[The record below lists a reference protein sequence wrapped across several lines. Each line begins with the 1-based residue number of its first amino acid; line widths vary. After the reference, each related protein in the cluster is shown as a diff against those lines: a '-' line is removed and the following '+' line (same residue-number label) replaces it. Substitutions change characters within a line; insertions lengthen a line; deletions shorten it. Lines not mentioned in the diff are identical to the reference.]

1 MKIFILEDDLNRIEQ
16 FRRKLIR
23 HNVSYCDDVETAKAI
38 LGKDK
43 YDIIFFD
50 HDLGGEQMVDSSEA
64 NTGYQLA
71 KWIRSENM
79 KFDQIVI
86 HSCNP
91 IGAANIE
98 REVKG
103 LAPDIIR
110 LPFPILIKT
119 MK

>member
-16 FRRKLIR
+16 FRRKLIN
-23 HNVSYCDDVETAKAI
+23 HTVSYCDNVETAKAI
-38 LGKDK
+38 LEKDK
-43 YDIIFFD
+43 YDVIFFD
-50 HDLGGEQMVDSSEA
+50 HDLDHQIMVDSDNP

-71 KWIRSENM
+71 KWVKEKGM
-79 KFDQIVI
+79 TFDQIII

-119 MK
+119 ME